1 MEKRNN
7 RLIVSRIAKVL
18 GVLVMGVVFLLAL
31 WYMLY
36 TACEWTERERLE
48 CDGWSF
54 ENHIDTQG
62 IEVAK

>member
-18 GVLVMGVVFLLAL
+18 GVLAMGVVFLLAL
-31 WYMLY
+31 WVGIV
-36 TACEWTERERLE
+36 TANEFTANERLE
-48 CDGWSF
+48 WEWF
-54 ENHIDTQG
+54 YEDTQG